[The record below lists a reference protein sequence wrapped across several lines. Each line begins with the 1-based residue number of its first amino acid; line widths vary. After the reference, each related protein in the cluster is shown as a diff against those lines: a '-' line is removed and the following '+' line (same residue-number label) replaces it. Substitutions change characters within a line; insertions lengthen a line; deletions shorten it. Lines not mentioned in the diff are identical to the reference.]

1 MLYTYTDKHTD
12 TKTYH
17 IISAHYIGVQIGLLL
32 TYYEVEII
40 AYSQSRSKNKASKKL
55 NINTRI
61 LNVTTFKGKQRYREY
76 DAKTLFIVY
85 ICMYVFP
92 NIF

>member
-40 AYSQSRSKNKASKKL
+40 AYSQSRSTSKKL

-61 LNVTTFKGKQRYREY
+61 STFKDKQGCREY
-76 DAKTLFIVY
+76 DAKTLFIVC

-92 NIF
+92 YIF